1 MVSEIRN
8 RLKSGIIDKGLEKL
22 VSRKLLVWVFATC
35 GVPLHFITG
44 QEWMQ
49 ISIVY
54 IGTQAAMDFAVE
66 YVKAKSSQT

>member
-1 MVSEIRN
+1 MSEIRN
-8 RLKSGIIDKGLEKL
+8 RLKAGIIDKGLEKL